1 MAITESPYKSAKD
14 SPSRQLLWELSQL
27 AIAAQEKFHDRLD
40 RDSKEREVIHS
51 SALAAAIAEHER
63 VRRDAETERQR
74 VELQIREEQRKREE
88 ERRDVERR
96 RQLLAEEEF
105 AAREEEAQRVQAAKR
120 AQREATAAREARE
133 AREAESARQKAAK
146 DRAEAEAESQKRL
159 KEKEDAETRIKKLD
173 DQKKAQAVKADR
185 KAREALEQAE
195 KARKVQGDQLSIEQQ
210 QPTKILPAP
219 KDSKLEAEFE
229 RFREIH
235 RKLKELRKYMADQA
249 RQNTTLKD
257 RMGDMRRE
265 IKKSVGQLTEGK
277 GANKQQRIVKLLK
290 EAVTSFPQPSTSL
303 AVFIA
308 RPVQDAQAPALVIYL
323 LNHFAKAVVSQYI
336 NEASVSPKLADPIGT
351 IASSIFAMEEFKCNG
366 VSLIDVLIAKL
377 HVVCPPLFGIYGDEN
392 TTEGRNRL
400 GWWREEPGGSW
411 VSDQR
416 HWDRMAGLG
425 AGFASIALRNFEKSR
440 NENPYPPFHY
450 WQSLSLIL
458 NIPAGHVTE
467 THCILLRSM
476 ISNNESRF
484 LQFFGNAGTAALRYA
499 LLDFPKKVSRQT
511 PAASSLAGLE
521 HLLRKEKGIYL

>member
-1 MAITESPYKSAKD
+1 MAISESPYKSAKD

-159 KEKEDAETRIKKLD
+159 KEKEDAETRIKKLE
-173 DQKKAQAVKADR
+173 DQKKAQAVKAAR

-277 GANKQQRIVKLLK
+277 GANKVP
-290 EAVTSFPQPSTSL
+290 VSPSTLIQERLSKL
-303 AVFIA
+303 RAATADCQASQRSRHFISA
-308 RPVQDAQAPALVIYL
+308 TINKLGCVYCTSCSRRPSPSSCHLFAQPFRQSRCL
-323 LNHFAKAVVSQYI
+323 
-336 NEASVSPKLADPIGT
+336 PI
-351 IASSIFAMEEFKCNG
+351 
-366 VSLIDVLIAKL
+366 
-377 HVVCPPLFGIYGDEN
+377 H
-392 TTEGRNRL
+392 
-400 GWWREEPGGSW
+400 
-411 VSDQR
+411 
-416 HWDRMAGLG
+416 
-425 AGFASIALRNFEKSR
+425 
-440 NENPYPPFHY
+440 
-450 WQSLSLIL
+450 
-458 NIPAGHVTE
+458 
-467 THCILLRSM
+467 
-476 ISNNESRF
+476 
-484 LQFFGNAGTAALRYA
+484 
-499 LLDFPKKVSRQT
+499 
-511 PAASSLAGLE
+511 
-521 HLLRKEKGIYL
+521 